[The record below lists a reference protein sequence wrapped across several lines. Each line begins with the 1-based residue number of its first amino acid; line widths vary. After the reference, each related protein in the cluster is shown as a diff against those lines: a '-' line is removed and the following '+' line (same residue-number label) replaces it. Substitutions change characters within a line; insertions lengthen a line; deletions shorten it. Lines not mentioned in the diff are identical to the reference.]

1 MNKILR
7 IFAVAAL
14 GVFASAAMAQDKYVK
29 VTTEPTDWSGDY
41 LIVYEEE
48 NVAFNGGLD
57 DLDVASNTIQVV
69 ISENAIE
76 ANETTNAAKFTI
88 AAVEGGYS
96 VKAAN
101 GKYIG
106 QTADKNGLRTSD
118 KVIPNT
124 ISLDNNGNVLLSTK
138 ITNKDEINTLRFNKD
153 NDQKRFRYYKSGQQP
168 IQIYK
173 FNGTTSS
180 LSAPTISATE
190 TAFEEKSTVTITAA
204 DEGATIYYTT
214 DGAEP
219 TTTST
224 KYTTSFDVTATTTVK
239 AIAVKDEE
247 TSSVASLSL
256 NRIVV
261 TNMTFAAAAAWCAE
275 QDDTEK
281 VTHNDYVRVTFENA
295 KILYV
300 NGNQIFVRQGDDAIQ
315 LYKFPTTEQ
324 AIATNDIL
332 NGTYVAQLL
341 AYYSA
346 PELEAVTNI
355 SSAANLTVTNSEA
368 AAEPIAATVADVEA
382 RKYICNLVKITNVT
396 LSQDDKYY
404 WINSG
409 SNDVEIANPQI
420 SANTSGLIPTEY
432 DNKTYTVTAI
442 VSGVYKGEGTITVI
456 SCEEAGTV
464 AIGAPVFS
472 FANDA
477 YVSVGQKIIITA
489 EEGATIFYTT
499 DGSTPDGSSSPVYS
513 EPIEVTDGLTTIK
526 AIAIKGTDESAVATL
541 NINVIKNYTLTE
553 FRALADGVV
562 GNVNF
567 EGASIVYINES
578 GNRRETYVV
587 SKEGYGICIFE
598 ANKGEG
604 LANFSAGTGL
614 SGTVLLKKSIYNG
627 KQEAVATE
635 GTDWSKLEA
644 DGRGDN
650 EPVVLT
656 IANAQNADN
665 GEKLVVISGVIK
677 KDGDNY
683 WLVENAED
691 EATDGIQLYDG
702 FKLADY
708 NAKETDANEKATIV
722 GIFTY
727 FNSTWEIQP
736 IEPIEYQSTATAIGA
751 VEASVIDLNAPIY
764 NLQGQQV
771 DKNAKGI
778 LIQNGKKFIVK

>member
-7 IFAVAAL
+7 IFAVVAL
-14 GVFASAAMAQDKYVK
+14 GAFASAAMAQTV
-29 VTTEPTDWSGDY
+29 
-41 LIVYEEE
+41 LFEETF
-48 NVAFNGGLD
+48 AGCNGTGGND
-57 DLDVASNTIQVV
+57 GKWNGTIASNKFVDSQAD
-69 ISENAIE
+69 NA
-76 ANETTNAAKFTI
+76 
-88 AAVEGGYS
+88 GW
-96 VKAAN
+96 
-101 GKYIG
+101 
-106 QTADKNGLRTSD
+106 TADKINAANECIKLGNSSTAGSVITPELTELTSD
-118 KVIPNT
+118 DATLTFRAGAWDGKDDGT
-124 ISLDNNGNVLLSTK
+124 TLSISISGDGASLSVSSVTLEKGAFSTYKIKISGGTATSK
-138 ITNKDEINTLRFNKD
+138 ITFIASNRFFLDDVKIV
-153 NDQKRFRYYKSGQQP
+153 SGWVEEE
-168 IQIYK
+168 
-173 FNGTTSS
+173 TVAT
-180 LSAPTISATE
+180 PTILATATYFE
-190 TAFEEKSTVTITAA
+190 TSTSVSITA
-204 DEGATIYYTT
+204 DQGTTIYYTT
-214 DGAEP
+214 DGAAP
-219 TTTST
+219 TAEST
-224 KYTTSFDVTATTTVK
+224 EYTGPFDITETTTVK

-256 NRIVV
+256 NKIVV
-261 TNMTFAAAAAWCAE
+261 TNMTFADAAAWCAE
-275 QDDTEK
+275 QDYTK
-281 VTHNDYVRVTFENA
+281 NVTHNDYVRVTFENA
-295 KILYV
+295 KVLYV
-300 NGNQIFVRQGDDAIQ
+300 NGNQIFVRQGNDAIQ
-315 LYKFPTTEQ
+315 LYKFPMSEKS
-324 AIATNDIL
+324 IATNDIL

-355 SSAANLTVTNSEA
+355 PSAANLTVTNSEA

-420 SANTSGLIPTEY
+420 SANNSGLIPTDY

-456 SCEEAGTV
+456 SCEEDGTV

-472 FANDA
+472 FANNA
-477 YVSVGQKIIITA
+477 YVTVGQKITITA

-499 DGSTPDGSSSPVYS
+499 DGTEPTKASTKYES
-513 EPIEVTDGLTTIK
+513 EITVNAELTQVK
-526 AIAIKGTDESAVATL
+526 AIAIKGSDESAVATL

-598 ANKGEG
+598 ANKGEE
-604 LANFSAGTGL
+604 LANLSAGTGL
-614 SGTVLLKKSIYNG
+614 SGIVLLKKTIYNG

-644 DGRGDN
+644 DGRGDGD
-650 EPVVLT
+650 PVVLT

-677 KDGDNY
+677 KDGDKF

-691 EATDGIQLYDG
+691 EATNGIQLYDG

-751 VEASVIDLNAPIY
+751 VEATVIDLNAPIY